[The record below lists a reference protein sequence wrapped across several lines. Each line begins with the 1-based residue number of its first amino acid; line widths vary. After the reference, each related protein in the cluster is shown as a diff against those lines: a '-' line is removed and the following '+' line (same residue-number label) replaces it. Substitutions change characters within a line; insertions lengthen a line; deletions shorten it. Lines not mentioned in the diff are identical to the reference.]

1 MPDYYVYLK
10 TGAHGGSG
18 DGADTNTIPLRAVSV
33 SVSTNKTIPS
43 IPLPIGAI
51 TGESVTA
58 ALDLGMAT
66 KAIEVQGFI
75 VDTEIKRHDKTIKMT
90 AHEIAQL
97 LHSSVDSTGLA
108 KHQAVTELVFLMP
121 SFVNEDYNDRGKA
134 ADATVSENG
143 TVSANI
149 PWTFRARGGRNLLDN
164 TLVFGSLP
172 FPTDENS
179 TGVTGFVRN
188 FSSTFAAET
197 VEIDFSLSFE
207 VALVRP

>member
-18 DGADTNTIPLRAVSV
+18 DGSDTNTIPLRAVSV
-33 SVSTNKTIPS
+33 SIATNKTIPS
-43 IPLPIGAI
+43 IPLPIGAL

-58 ALDLGMAT
+58 ALDLGMSS
-66 KAIEVQGFI
+66 KSISVSGFI
-75 VDTEIKRHDKTIKMT
+75 IDTEIKRHDTTVKMT

-108 KHQAVTELVFLMP
+108 KHQALTELVFLMP
-121 SFVNEDYNDRGKA
+121 SFVNENYVDRGKA

-143 TVSANI
+143 TVSVNI

-164 TLVFGSLP
+164 KLVFGSLP
-172 FPTDENS
+172 FPENENS
-179 TGVTGFVRN
+179 TGVTGFVRSFTSN
-188 FSSTFAAET
+188 ITADT
-197 VEIDFSLSFE
+197 IEIEFSLDFE